1 MKHYIIGIGSSDL
14 LAYTYIQR
22 AVLMLAKNP
31 HIKLVSTSQTLI
43 TPPAHGQ
50 TLFRFVNAAACISS
64 SLHPQVLLW
73 QLRQIEFKLGRMRIH
88 TFGPRTLDLDILWC
102 IQGSYH
108 SAQLTIPH
116 PRFLER
122 PFAYIPAIEAIKKA
136 KWPMPMAFK
145 TLAHTPSS
153 R

>member
-22 AVLMLAKNP
+22 AVLMLAKNT

-50 TLFRFVNAAACISS
+50 TLFRFVNAAACITSY
-64 SLHPQVLLW
+64 LHPQALLW
-73 QLRQIEFKLGRMRIH
+73 QLRQIESQLGRMRIH
-88 TFGPRTLDLDILWC
+88 TFGPRTLDLDILWRLEGPHTSSQT
-102 IQGSYH
+102 I
-108 SAQLTIPH
+108 IPH

-122 PFAYIPAIEAIKKA
+122 PFAYMPAIEAIKKA
-136 KWPMPMAFK
+136 KWPMPVALRHQSF
-145 TLAHTPSS
+145 TS
-153 R
+153 RYV